1 MKQVKTDKSEL
12 RKMRRL
18 LWLMGVIKIPM
29 IHFTSPKLLLIN
41 EKTVKVRVKL
51 RRRTKNHL
59 KSMYFGALSVGAD
72 VAGGIHAYYFANKS
86 DEKISFAFKSMK
98 AEFLKRATTDIIFES
113 NDGEIVQQ
121 VISEAK
127 SSQERV
133 NKTVTVNAF
142 DKEKEIVAT
151 FEMEISVKV
160 KSE

>member
-1 MKQVKTDKSEL
+1 MKQVKTDKNEL

-29 IHFTSPKLLLIN
+29 IHFTGPKLLSIN
-41 EKTVKVRVKL
+41 DETVRVRVKL

-72 VAGGIHAYYFANKS
+72 VAGGIHAYYFAKKS
-86 DEKISFAFKSMK
+86 DQNISFAFKSMK
-98 AEFLKRATTDIIFES
+98 ADFLKRATSDIIFES

-121 VISEAK
+121 VIKEAK
-127 SSQERV
+127 STQERV
-133 NKTVTVNAF
+133 NKMVTVNAF
-142 DKEKEIVAT
+142 DTERELVAT

-160 KSE
+160 KS